1 MPRRP
6 SADPLFG
13 IIRLWAVRKL
23 FIHTHTQTAVTQ
35 SVIQSVWSYT
45 NTRGF
50 YGFFLVA
57 YLKPKYYKIWLI
69 LTQFH
74 LIFTKKQKSFKG
86 KIHSNFCCIFGQ
98 KRAPHA
104 HFSLQP
110 LSRSCTRAYMHTH
123 IRLELKCLYFCRI
136 ISVFLSVII
145 QYDVIFSFFFPVRIS
160 GKSYGYILVFYK
172 NSWMLFF
179 FKKQTNNHN
188 NSSKV
193 L

>member
-57 YLKPKYYKIWLI
+57 YLKSIYYKICLI
-69 LTQFH
+69 LIQFH

-123 IRLELKCLYFCRI
+123 ICLEPLCLYFCRI

-145 QYDVIFSFFFPVRIS
+145 QYDVIFSFFFS
-160 GKSYGYILVFYK
+160 CK
-172 NSWMLFF
+172 NKW
-179 FKKQTNNHN
+179 
-188 NSSKV
+188 
-193 L
+193 